1 MPYEIMRTLNT
12 PQRSINMA
20 PTIKTIA
27 EYKSHQYYFVDFF
40 GDNLFVTQTETP
52 SVIRRWI
59 RYVVYRHR
67 RSRSRH
73 PLVVGVGVQW
83 TPPWYFSAPKGYY
96 RPADTLQLC
105 VGTLCLII
113 QLSYCKRV
121 PTILRRFLTNPETTF
136 VGIRNSQDVERL
148 VRTKQQLEIGE
159 LLDVRNYFTLTDWH
173 GRSFR
178 PRSFEEIVETC
189 MGFRGVR
196 LDKNISK
203 SNWSV
208 GYLSHDQLLQASV
221 DAYVCFKLGVDS
233 RLWEV

>member
-1 MPYEIMRTLNT
+1 
-12 PQRSINMA
+12 MA
-20 PTIKTIA
+20 PTIKTIG
-27 EYKSHQYYFVDFF
+27 EYKTHQDYFVDFF
-40 GDNLFVTQTETP
+40 GDNLLVTQTETP

-59 RYVVYRHR
+59 RDVVYRHR
-67 RSRSRH
+67 RSRSSH

-83 TPPWYFSAPKGYY
+83 TPRWYFSAPKGYY
-96 RPADTLQLC
+96 RPADTLQLW

-113 QLSYCKRV
+113 QLSYCERV
-121 PTILRRFLTNPETTF
+121 PHILR
-136 VGIRNSQDVERL
+136 
-148 VRTKQQLEIGE
+148 
-159 LLDVRNYFTLTDWH
+159 RNYFTLTDWH

-208 GYLSHDQLLQASV
+208 GYLSQDQLL
-221 DAYVCFKLGVDS
+221 
-233 RLWEV
+233 